1 LSAVRTYKR
10 TKKTIR
16 GVRSLMGSGVEFGA
30 HKTERIWKQPR
41 RQKQGKKQAP
51 EQRSEQVLEPYPEQR
66 LFEAQVESRLR
77 ALGSLV
83 AELTTAPHFGSLMR
97 ERDSIRET
105 LVELVVKE
113 EALREIVQMAR
124 YSEKGA
130 VRKMLWRDIAGAL
143 GDLEKNAERFV
154 KAACA

>member
-1 LSAVRTYKR
+1 MSRMR

-16 GVRSLMGSGVEFGA
+16 GIRSSMGSGVEFGVR
-30 HKTERIWKQPR
+30 KLRRISKQP
-41 RQKQGKKQAP
+41 QKQGKQAP
-51 EQRSEQVLEPYPEQR
+51 EQLSEQDSERPPGQYPEQR
-66 LFEAQVESRLR
+66 LFEERVESRLK

-83 AELTTAPHFGSLMR
+83 TELTTAPQFGSLMR

-113 EALREIVQMAR
+113 QALREIVQMAK
-124 YSEKGA
+124 YSENGA
-130 VRKMLWRDIAGAL
+130 VRKMLWRDIEGAL